1 MPLREPTFDSR
12 TYREILNEALARIPA
27 HNPEWTNFNDSD
39 PGITLLQLF
48 AFMTENII
56 YRSNLIPER
65 NRKKFLRLLRIPMQG
80 AEAARGLV
88 QFSNPYGVREAAY
101 MNLPSDRLLY
111 AGDVPFRTEQSL
123 QVLPVEAK
131 LYYKYPL
138 NTDDNEE
145 IEDLYKQL
153 YASYDLPDQQMEFY
167 EPRSFSPSTSG
178 STLNTIDIG
187 SATTTVD
194 GSLWVALLARQVDK
208 SESSEYNLKAVR
220 AALVGK
226 TLSLGIV
233 PALGD
238 DGCALY
244 PRGPSNVS
252 ERPSLVFELPNT
264 ENNNATY
271 NRLEPR
277 TEINLLDQPGIVELV
292 LPEASKLD
300 NWNDLEPLEAGVGD
314 YPPSLQDT
322 NDQARLVTWIRI
334 RSPEVNL
341 ANQQGGSR
349 QLNIP
354 LSWVGIN
361 ATPIIQ
367 RAHIEAQQL
376 PSGTGEPDQIATLIN
391 TPVILN
397 SVQVRVNGELWER
410 VDDLSASAPEVP
422 VHSPRFASESAGKS
436 LSENNKVAVYTVD
449 RESGEIHFG
458 DGLHGKRPPRGASIQ
473 ATYDYGGGRQGS
485 IGIGVI
491 NKGAPQGLQVINP
504 VPTWG
509 GEEGETVEQAEKR
522 IPSVIRHRN
531 RLVSKQDYID
541 ITNNTPGVDMGRL
554 DVLPLTHPDQPSQ
567 DSYGVVTLLVIPSRD
582 PLQPE
587 APRPDSLFL
596 ETICQYLEPRRILTT
611 ELHVLGPTYI
621 PIWFS
626 MSVDVIP
633 GRNAGA
639 VLEGVRRSVG
649 QFLSPLNGGFEG
661 KGWPLEKAVEA
672 AEIAAT
678 ASRVSGISKVNQVRV
693 GDTAGE
699 TEADILLEN
708 LELPRL
714 MMLEVVTGT
723 APSIEEI
730 QGQQAISGTP
740 GSGEGEDGL
749 RSLPIPVVPEEC

>member
-1 MPLREPTFDSR
+1 MPLQEPTFDSR
-12 TYREILNEALARIPA
+12 SYREILNEALARIPA

-48 AFMTENII
+48 SFMTENII

-65 NRKKFLRLLRIPMQG
+65 NHKKFLRLLRIPMQG
-80 AEAARGLV
+80 AEAARGMV
-88 QFSNPYGVREAAY
+88 TFSNPYGDREAEY
-101 MNLPSDRLLY
+101 MNLPANRLLY

-123 QVLPVEAK
+123 QVLPIEAK
-131 LYYKYPL
+131 LYYKHPL
-138 NTDDNEE
+138 NTEDNEKTKQ
-145 IEDLYKQL
+145 LYEQL
-153 YASYDLPDQQMEFY
+153 YASYGLPDQQMEFY
-167 EPRSFSPSTSG
+167 EPRLFSPSTSG
-178 STLNTIDIG
+178 STLSTIDIG
-187 SATTTVD
+187 SETTVD
-194 GSLWVALLARQVDK
+194 GSLWVALLARQVDQLDTN
-208 SESSEYNLKAVR
+208 EYNLKAIR
-220 AALVGK
+220 KALAGK

-244 PRGPSNVS
+244 PRGQSNVTD
-252 ERPSLVFELPNT
+252 RPSLIFETPNT
-264 ENNNATY
+264 ENNNAAY
-271 NRLEPR
+271 IRIEPR
-277 TEINLLDQPGIVELV
+277 TEINLLDKPGVVELV
-292 LPEASKLD
+292 LPEVGKLD
-300 NWNDLEPLEAGVGD
+300 YWDELDPLEAGVGD
-314 YPPSLQDT
+314 FPPSLQDT
-322 NDQARLVTWIRI
+322 SDQARLVTWIRI

-341 ANQQGGSR
+341 AKQQGGSR
-349 QLNIP
+349 QVNIP
-354 LSWVGIN
+354 LSWLGIN

-376 PSGTGEPDQIATLIN
+376 PSGTGEPDQIATLTN

-410 VDDLSASAPEVP
+410 VDDLSTSAPEVP
-422 VHSPRFASESAGKS
+422 VRSPRFSSESVDKS
-436 LSENNKVAVYTVD
+436 ISENFKVTVYTVD
-449 RESGEIHFG
+449 RESGEIRFG
-458 DGLHGKRPPRGASIQ
+458 DGLHGKRPPIGASIQ

-522 IPSVIRHRN
+522 IPGVIRHRN

-541 ITNNTPGVDMGRL
+541 IANDTPGVDLGRL
-554 DVLPLTHPDQPSQ
+554 EVLPLTHPAQPAQ
-567 DSYGVVTLLVIPSRD
+567 DSYGVVTLLVIPTRD
-582 PLQPE
+582 PLQPQ

-621 PIWFS
+621 PIWLS

-639 VLEGVRRSVG
+639 VLEAVRRSVS
-649 QFLSPLNGGFEG
+649 QFLSPLHGGFES
-661 KGWPLEKAVEA
+661 KGWPLEKAVES

-678 ASRVSGISKVNQVRV
+678 ASRVPGISKVNQVRV

-730 QGQQAISGTP
+730 QGLQAVPGTP
-740 GSGEGEDGL
+740 GSGEDEDGL